1 MKKNKALVAVIFAIL
16 SIAACTKIVSTD
28 IGVGELIPPIDGVT
42 VKDTTFEVIVN
53 THDTTAL
60 TALEM
65 QDIHILGMYND
76 PEFGKTQGDI
86 YIQFQ
91 PIVTPFR
98 FAVPIDSIKTIDSV
112 VLVMQTN
119 STFYG
124 DSTKS
129 LGFRVY
135 EINDP
140 TFNFTPNA
148 PFSINKTFTTSN
160 EVTYNNA
167 ERLINPH
174 SLKDTSKNVFLDST
188 GIGQIR
194 IRLNNSHAQQIMN
207 MDTANFRND
216 TLFREVYKGL
226 KISSTSGNGL
236 VPIVL
241 FDPGFELM
249 KSSRLAIYYKYI
261 SRKDGSD
268 DTTVTYLAPAGRSAS
283 SNNIINN
290 RAGTALT
297 SMPVGNTTTGSEF
310 IHLQAAPGVYAR
322 LSIPG
327 LSGLQNRMI
336 YRAELIIDEVPH
348 ATQNIF
354 APNLFLAG
362 VDNSNR
368 RVLLK
373 DATLAQKI
381 SGGRAFDGYY
391 IGGLTAFGSTPFI
404 KKDSINNLNY
414 YQYNFKLTS
423 HVQDIVKGVTPNYP
437 IDIFVPSRDSVY
449 STLLSK
455 YVDIQGFQRSGEYY
469 NLNYPAIQRI
479 KVYGNNTNNPHKM
492 RLRVVYS
499 PIQ

>member
-16 SIAACTKIVSTD
+16 SIAACTKFVSTD

-60 TALEM
+60 TAYGLENM
-65 QDIHILGMYND
+65 HILGIYD
-76 PEFGKTQGDI
+76 DAEFGKTQADI
-86 YIQFQ
+86 YAQFQ
-91 PIVTPFR
+91 PANYPFR
-98 FAVPIDSIKTIDSV
+98 FAVPVDSIKTIDSV
-112 VLVMQTN
+112 VLVMQTDG
-119 STFYG
+119 TYYG
-124 DSTKS
+124 DSTQNM
-129 LGFRVY
+129 GFRAFQ
-135 EINDP
+135 INDP
-140 TFNFTPNA
+140 TFDYTPNA
-148 PFSINKTFTTSN
+148 PFSINKTFTTSS
-160 EVTYNNA
+160 EITYNGT
-167 ERLINPH
+167 EQFVSPL
-174 SLKDTSKNVFLDST
+174 SLKDTTKNVFLDSS

-194 IRLNNSHAQQIMN
+194 IRLNNSFAQQIMN
-207 MDTANFRND
+207 MDTASFRND
-216 TLFREVYKGL
+216 TLFRQAFKGI
-226 KISSTSGNGL
+226 KVSSTSGNAL
-236 VPIVL
+236 TPIYL
-241 FDPGFELM
+241 A
-249 KSSRLAIYYKYI
+249 SSRLAIYYKYI
-261 SRKDGSD
+261 NRTDGSD
-268 DTTVTYLAPAGRSAS
+268 DTTVAYLNPDIRSAS

-290 RAGTALT
+290 RTGTTLT

-322 LSIPG
+322 LTIPG
-327 LSGLQNRMI
+327 LSALQNRMI
-336 YRAELIIDEVPH
+336 YRAELIIDEVPQ
-348 ATQNIF
+348 TVQNKF
-354 APNLFLAG
+354 FPNLFLAG
-362 VDNSNR
+362 IDNSGR

-373 DATLAQKI
+373 DASIGQKYFGNNVI
-381 SGGRAFDGYY
+381 DDYY
-391 IGGLTAFGSTPFI
+391 IAGLTAFGSAPFI

-449 STLLSK
+449 STVLSK
-455 YVDIQGFQRSGEYY
+455 YVDVQGSQRTGEYY